1 MSQLEVMHSS
11 FVSRF
16 NNVAEFRHSVIFMLV
31 AGFGLMFLA
40 MPIDAYAQITGALP
54 WEGPICA
61 IAKSLSGPVAR
72 SATVIAVVGTGLMLA
87 FGEVGGP
94 FLTGLRI
101 LFGLSLAL
109 AASSWIPIMFP
120 GSASSLTGCLA

>member
-1 MSQLEVMHSS
+1 MLQQLEMMYLA
-11 FVSRF
+11 FFARF
-16 NNVAEFRHSVIFMLV
+16 KTDTEFRHNMMFLMV
-31 AGFGLMFLA
+31 AGVGLMFMV
-40 MPIDAYAQITGALP
+40 MPVDAFAQTLP
-54 WEGPICA
+54 WEGPICM
-61 IAKSLSGPVAR
+61 IAKSLSGPIAR

-109 AASSWIPIMFP
+109 AVSTWVPVMFP
-120 GSASSLTGCLA
+120 GAAGVSSCLA